1 MIRINIIIGF
11 VALVLVMGGQAVPD
25 STEQKTIP
33 TFDISGLRE
42 NAKLQVYKILQQI
55 TRLELAKVCRYL
67 ANSRRV
73 ICCSIVTNPLGIWPT
88 PDV

>member
-11 VALVLVMGGQAVPD
+11 VASVLVMGGQAVPD

-33 TFDISGLRE
+33 TSDISGLRE

-55 TRLELAKVCRYL
+55 TRLELVKVCRYL
-67 ANSRRV
+67 HTS
-73 ICCSIVTNPLGIWPT
+73 TYKH
-88 PDV
+88 